1 MYEKQME
8 LFQDGGLYQ
17 EGGMVDEESGN
28 EVPAGSTRREVRD
41 DIPAMLS
48 EGEFVFPADVV
59 RFIGLDNL
67 MKMRQKA
74 KAGLSTM
81 EDMGQMG
88 NSEEAELPDDMPFDI
103 SELMTEDDDTEDEV
117 KGYKEGGLIKAG
129 AGGGMGG
136 VMPMLEYITYVGPD
150 GTKAVIPSL
159 NGTPIYPVPTG
170 YTKEGATAET
180 PTEPTA
186 PTDAADVNIQTT
198 QMLGADDNGEDAG
211 DFGGD
216 RIQGGWDRFANDPDG
231 LANEVD
237 KLSSNVYK
245 GMMGAATAVFG
256 PVGPIFEAANISGG
270 INAVN
275 TMLASGDIS
284 AAQRK
289 RLVSSLADLNSKKK
303 SGILGDIGDAIAGLS
318 KEDLP
323 EQPTK
328 PTAPTKPTVT
338 TQQKPSDFDFAT
350 VAEEAR
356 QRGMA
361 TSTSIVDDY
370 KPPQTTRPVVDTTPP
385 ASPEQPR
392 NVVNSLMYKPDG
404 KPGVT
409 DYKPPQTTT
418 QKKKATKDDDN
429 YDPAD
434 YAPGRETYESW
445 AEFDN

>member
-1 MYEKQME
+1 MPQYFNPNSYD
-8 LFQDGGLYQ
+8 LTL
-17 EGGMVDEESGN
+17 V
-28 EVPAGSTRREVRD
+28 
-41 DIPAMLS
+41 
-48 EGEFVFPADVV
+48 
-59 RFIGLDNL
+59 
-67 MKMRQKA
+67 
-74 KAGLSTM
+74 
-81 EDMGQMG
+81 GQ
-88 NSEEAELPDDMPFDI
+88 
-103 SELMTEDDDTEDEV
+103 
-117 KGYKEGGLIKAG
+117 
-129 AGGGMGG
+129 
-136 VMPMLEYITYVGPD
+136 D
-150 GTKAVIPSL
+150 GTKVVIPSL

-170 YTKEGATAET
+170 YTKEGTTAET
-180 PTEPTA
+180 PTEPAT
-186 PTDAADVNIQTT
+186 PTNSADVNIQTT
-198 QMLGADDNGEDAG
+198 QMLGADDNNGEDAG

-275 TMLASGDIS
+275 TMLDSGDLS

-289 RLVSSLADLNSKKK
+289 RLQASLNELTSKKK
-303 SGILGDIGDAIAGLS
+303 GGILGSIGDAIAGLS

-323 EQPTK
+323 ESPAK
-328 PTAPTKPTVT
+328 PTAPTRPTGV
-338 TQQKPSDFDFAT
+338 TQQIPTDFDFAT
-350 VAEEAR
+350 VAEASR
-356 QRGMA
+356 QRGLA
-361 TSTSIVDDY
+361 TSTPIVDDY

-392 NVVNSLMYKPDG
+392 NVVNSLMHKPDG

-429 YDPAD
+429 YDPTD
-434 YAPGRETYESW
+434 YTPGKETYESW